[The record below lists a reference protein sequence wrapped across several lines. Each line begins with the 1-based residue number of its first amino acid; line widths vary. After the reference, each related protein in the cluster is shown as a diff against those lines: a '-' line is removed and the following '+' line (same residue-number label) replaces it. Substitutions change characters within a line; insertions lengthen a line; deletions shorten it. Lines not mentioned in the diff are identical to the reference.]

1 MKVSVIMGST
11 SDYEIMSQAVKVLE
25 DLGIE
30 YEKG

>member
-1 MKVSVIMGST
+1 MGST

-30 YEKG
+30 YDKRPQDS